1 MTEKKPEFP
10 SWFDQGKNL
19 AKTAKNVAKG
29 VVKGG
34 PIGVPFEVMKKRMDT
49 CRKCDYFY
57 EPEKTGLETPDGPKF
72 PEARCTACGCF
83 LIGKT
88 NIAASECPKGKWGQ
102 WNPEK

>member
-1 MTEKKPEFP
+1 MKKEPEFP
-10 SWFDQGKNL
+10 SLIEQGKNL
-19 AKTAKNVAKG
+19 AKTAKDVAKG
-29 VVKGG
+29 AIKGG
-34 PIGVPFEVMKKRMDT
+34 PVVVPFEVMKKRMDT

-57 EPEKTGLETPDGPKF
+57 EPEQSKPQEPGTPKF

-88 NIAASECPKGKWGQ
+88 NLAASECPKGKWGR